1 MLYMIGP
8 VAVDVYPFNA
18 HEVAHDAKTDF
29 AKKSVL
35 GRRQPNEHV
44 GEGDETLK
52 FSGRLFPEKLPGGLE
67 TYELLHAL
75 RAAALPQLVMRGDG
89 AVLGWYLIESASDK
103 SSFLGPNGVGQLIEV
118 DISLIRD
125 DPPDAATFMSTF
137 AGLFA

>member
-8 VAVDVYPFNA
+8 IAIEVYPFNA
-18 HEVAHDAKTDF
+18 HEVAHEAKTDF

-52 FSGRLFPEKLPGGLE
+52 FSGRLYPEKLPGGLE
-67 TYELLHAL
+67 SYELLHL
-75 RAAALPQLVMRGDG
+75 VRQAAQPQLVIRGDG
-89 AVLGWYLIESASDK
+89 AVLGWYLIESANDK
-103 SSFLGPNGVGQLIEV
+103 STFLGPNGVGQLIEI

-125 DPPDAATFMSTF
+125 DPPDAASFMGAF
-137 AGLFA
+137 AGFFG